1 MSKVWTAFVNTIVDI
16 LTVFR
21 RSVSNGE
28 KEKKKKEK
36 SRGRHEVFLP
46 LCSNVVSIIQR
57 EKEKFAAVC
66 SNLSA
71 RWRKQMVM
79 RQQWTKQKHVTALLR
94 STPNTRMHQDHLPS
108 LLVQRGQSP
117 VNHIQIQLSVN
128 QAASSR
134 GCIIYSAFVVALVIP
149 SILQIRKISD
159 RRD

>member
-1 MSKVWTAFVNTIVDI
+1 ME
-16 LTVFR
+16 R
-21 RSVSNGE
+21 
-28 KEKKKKEK
+28 KKKKK
-36 SRGRHEVFLP
+36 RKLSRKVFLTHN
-46 LCSNVVSIIQR
+46 SNVVSIIQR

-79 RQQWTKQKHVTALLR
+79 RQQWTKHVTALLR

-149 SILQIRKISD
+149 SILQKNIRSARLIVTRNLFKD
-159 RRD
+159 KFK

>member
-1 MSKVWTAFVNTIVDI
+1 MSKVWTAFANTIVDI

-21 RSVSNGE
+21 RSVSDGE
-28 KEKKKKEK
+28 KEKKKREI
-36 SRGRHEVFLP
+36 SRQVFLP